1 MKKILSFLF
10 IVIVLFSCS
19 TNDDNNNAN
28 QNSILGR
35 WHLVGFEETVM
46 YQFTDDNLRHT
57 LYSTDGT
64 FGGLE
69 TAIPNPNSWSIE
81 NNKLVVDLNFGNSST
96 ESLSFRCNGNVVD
109 LISDNGT
116 SRLFREGYNIL
127 NCNE

>member
-1 MKKILSFLF
+1 MKKTILFLS
-10 IVIVLFSCS
+10 IITTLLSCS
-19 TNDDNNNAN
+19 NTDDSNNDQD
-28 QNSILGR
+28 SILGR

-57 LYSTDGT
+57 IYATNGN

-81 NNKLVVDLNFGNSST
+81 NNKLVIDLNFGNSST
-96 ESLSFRCNGNVVD
+96 ESLSFKCNDNVVD

-116 SRLFREGYNIL
+116 SRLFREGYAIA
-127 NCNE
+127 NCND